1 MVLLTHRFDFC
12 ASHRLHNP
20 ALSDRE
26 NEEIYGKCN
35 NPNGHGHNYRLEVTL
50 AGDPDPETGMVLELS
65 ILKRIVEE
73 EICERY
79 DHKNLNLDVPEF
91 KELIPTAENMLVVI
105 WDRLVGRI
113 PAGRLYRLRLIET
126 ANNSFEY
133 HGPGGGASEESQVSH
148 EDS

>member
-35 NPNGHGHNYRLEVTL
+35 NPNGHGHNYGLEVTL

-79 DHKNLNLDVPEF
+79 DHKNLNLDVPDY
-91 KELIPTAENMLVVI
+91 KEVIPTAENMLVVI

-113 PAGRLYRLRLIET
+113 PAGRLHRLRLTET

-133 HGPGGGASEESQVSH
+133 HGPGGRTPGGNQGSH
-148 EDS
+148 ENP

>member
-1 MVLLTHRFDFC
+1 MVLLTHCFDFC

-20 ALSDRE
+20 ALTDRE

-73 EICERY
+73 EICDRY
-79 DHKNLNLDVPEF
+79 DHKHLNLDVPDF
-91 KELIPTAENMLVVI
+91 KEVIPTAENMLVVI
-105 WDRLVGRI
+105 WDRLAGRI
-113 PAGRLYRLRLIET
+113 PNGRLYRLRLVET
-126 ANNSFEY
+126 ANNIFEY
-133 HGPGGGASEESQVSH
+133 SGPEPEQALQ
-148 EDS
+148 